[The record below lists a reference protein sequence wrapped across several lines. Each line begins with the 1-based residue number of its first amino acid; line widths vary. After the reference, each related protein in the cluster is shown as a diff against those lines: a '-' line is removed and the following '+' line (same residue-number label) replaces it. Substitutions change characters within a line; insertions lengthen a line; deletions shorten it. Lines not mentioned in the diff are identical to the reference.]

1 MQAIA
6 IDVGYSHVKAVSP
19 DHRIIIPSVVAP
31 YRELTLADMSEGVG
45 HTVEIR
51 QVNGTKTKHFVG
63 ELAVREGRGATFT
76 LDRHKHRHP
85 NHDILILTSARL
97 LNIQPGAILGVG
109 LPVAYYRSQREE
121 LSKHLMSLHAEVKVD
136 NGSFNRVSFGR
147 VVVYPQGAGAL
158 LTAPDL
164 PSDGLVLLVDVG
176 YKTTDFV
183 VAEIAGGIARPVS
196 SLCGSIETGVHTV
209 HEAISAEYQTRTGTP
224 LAAVDVHQL
233 INNKGKIFFYG
244 NEIDLS
250 DALKKIKDAVAVNII
265 DQVMARL
272 GDRAAFVRRAYL
284 AGGGAD
290 ALPALKNIFPVTQIL
305 PDPQW
310 ANAKGFLSVVR
321 RLETA

>member
-1 MQAIA
+1 MQAVA
-6 IDVGYSHVKAVSP
+6 IDVGYSHVKAVTP
-19 DHRIIIPSVVAP
+19 DRRVIIPSVVAP
-31 YRELTLADMSEGVG
+31 YRELSLSDMTEDVG
-45 HTVEIR
+45 YAVEIR
-51 QVNGTKTKHFVG
+51 RVNGTETKHFVG
-63 ELAVREGRGATFT
+63 ELALREGKGATFT
-76 LDRHKHRHP
+76 LDRQKHRHP
-85 NHDILILTSARL
+85 NHDVLLLTAARL
-97 LNIQPGAILGVG
+97 LNANPGAVLLVG

-121 LSKHLMSLHAEVKVD
+121 LTKHLMSLHAEVKAD
-136 NGSFNRVSFGR
+136 GGSFSRVSFGK

-183 VAEIAGGIARPVS
+183 VAEIAGGMVRPVS

-224 LAAVDVHQL
+224 LAAVDVHQI

-244 NEIDLS
+244 NEIDIS
-250 DALKKIKDAVAVNII
+250 DELKKIKDAVAVNII

-272 GDRAAFVRRAYL
+272 GDRAAFIRRAYL
-284 AGGGAD
+284 AGGGAEV
-290 ALPALKNIFPVTQIL
+290 LPALKNIFPVTQII

-310 ANAKGFLSVVR
+310 ANAEGFLSVVK
-321 RLETA
+321 RL

>member
-6 IDVGYSHVKAVSP
+6 IDVGYSHVKAVTP
-19 DHRIIIPSVVAP
+19 DRRVIIPSVVAP
-31 YRELTLADMSEGVG
+31 YRELTLSDMTENVG
-45 HTVEIR
+45 YVVEIR
-51 QVNGTKTKHFVG
+51 QVNGSEAKHFVG
-63 ELAVREGRGATFT
+63 DLALREGKGATFT
-76 LDRHKHRHP
+76 LDRYKHRHP
-85 NHDILILTSARL
+85 NHSVLILTATRIL
-97 LNIQPGAILGVG
+97 KAAPGAVLVVG

-121 LSKHLMSLHAEVKVD
+121 LTQNLMSLHAEVKAD
-136 NGSFNRVSFGR
+136 GGSFSRVSFGK

-183 VAEIAGGIARPVS
+183 VAEIAGGMARPVS

-224 LAAVDVHQL
+224 LAAVDVHRL

-250 DALKKIKDAVAVNII
+250 DELKKIKDAVAVNIT

-272 GDRAAFVRRAYL
+272 GDRAAFIRRAYL
-284 AGGGAD
+284 AGGGAE
-290 ALPALKNIFPVTQIL
+290 ALPALKNIFPVTQII

-310 ANAKGFLSVVR
+310 ANAKGFLSVVKQ
-321 RLETA
+321 L